1 MKMKSL
7 KSTFLVVGLFA
18 LGALTAS
25 AAFTPSL
32 SLDKSEVNAGEKI
45 KVSISPFGSRWCT
58 LNINPIG
65 KVYDWN
71 IAKSPTMYEF
81 NTAGL
86 NGGYS
91 IMMLCAEP
99 TSATNARLTYTW
111 SGNVKFYVNATSTS
125 KSGPGLMVLNNNSTV
140 NKGEIVNFKWTS
152 NGGSECSYSVPALSI
167 SRAKLATDSTGF
179 SIDTSKYPNIKYI
192 NLAYVEC
199 KYGTMTRKST
209 SQLFYVNLP
218 VGKVSSIDTEAAVLG
233 AQTECVD
240 LPRNISRGD
249 ESNDTLSL
257 QKFLKNQGLISS
269 EPTSFFGEKTV
280 EAVKVYQGM
289 RNLPQT
295 GRVFDMTR
303 LVIKSDSCG
312 E

>member
-1 MKMKSL
+1 MKSL
-7 KSTFLVVGLFA
+7 KSTFIVVGLFA
-18 LGALTAS
+18 LSSLSAS

-32 SLDKSEVNAGEKI
+32 SLDKSEVRAGEKI
-45 KVSISPFGSRWCT
+45 NVSISPFGSRWCT
-58 LNINPIG
+58 LNINPLG

-71 IAKSPTMYEF
+71 IAKSPSMYEL

-99 TSATNARLTYTW
+99 TSPTNRRLTYTW

-125 KSGPGLMVLNNNSTV
+125 KVGPGLMVLNNNSTL
-140 NKGEIVNFKWTS
+140 NKGETVNFKWS
-152 NGGSECSYSVPALSI
+152 ANGGNDCSYSVPALSI
-167 SRAKLATDSTGF
+167 SRSKLASDSTGF
-179 SIDTSKYPNIKYI
+179 SIDTNKFPNIKYI

-199 KYGTMTRKST
+199 KYGIETRKST

-218 VGKVSSIDTEAAVLG
+218 VGKVGLIDTDSMVLG

-240 LPRNISRGD
+240 LSRNISRGD
-249 ESNDTLSL
+249 ESDETLSL
-257 QKFLKNQGLISS
+257 QKFLKNQGLISF
-269 EPTSFFGEKTV
+269 EPTRFFGEKTV
-280 EAVKVYQGM
+280 EAVKAYQGM

-295 GRVFDMTR
+295 GRVFEMTR